1 MQRQFDFFLSS
12 APDVLAVQWGWVI
25 ALGIFVGALGILAI
39 IRARMA
45 TFIAVG
51 FLGAL
56 LIVSAV
62 SVLIFAFSA
71 AGLWTDFFVHVIWA
85 VLLAIVGIM
94 LLTRPAISAEAITL
108 LIAFYFI
115 SEGILVI
122 GFALTSQIEGLWMYL
137 LQGGVALLLG
147 ALLVTGWPFTG
158 LWAIGTFLGIDLLF
172 KGWGIIALG
181 FGLRAISEGSLL

>member
-1 MQRQFDFFLSS
+1 MQRQFDSFVSV
-12 APDVLAVQWGWVI
+12 APDVLAVHWGWVI
-25 ALGIFVGALGILAI
+25 ALGIFIGALGILAI

-71 AGLWTDFFVHVIWA
+71 ACLWTDFFIHVLWA

-115 SEGILVI
+115 AEGILVI

-137 LQGGVALLLG
+137 LQGGVALVLG
-147 ALLVTGWPFTG
+147 ALLLTGWPFTG

-181 FGLRAISEGSLL
+181 FALRAISEGNLL

>member
-1 MQRQFDFFLSS
+1 MQRQFDSFVSV
-12 APDVLAVQWGWVI
+12 APDVLAVHWGWVI
-25 ALGIFVGALGILAI
+25 ALGIFIGALGILAI

-71 AGLWTDFFVHVIWA
+71 AGLWTDFFIHVLWA

-115 SEGILVI
+115 AEGILVI

-137 LQGGVALLLG
+137 LQGGVALVLG
-147 ALLVTGWPFTG
+147 ALLLTGWPFTG

-181 FGLRAISEGSLL
+181 FALRAISEGNLL